1 MASVSDLA
9 IDLGTSTIMIYMKGK
24 GIVLREPTVIAI
36 DRDTHDVIA
45 FGSDAAR
52 MIGRTPGNIL
62 ALRPLRDG
70 TISDYELVSIMLK
83 GFVMKAIGKRVFV
96 RPRAIMALPTG
107 VNEMEK
113 RSIISTM
120 LDAGMR
126 RTQLLDRTIAAAL
139 GAGLPIDE
147 AYGSMIV
154 DISAGV
160 SDIAVLS
167 MGKTVVSDCVKI
179 GGDKFNDGIIRHL
192 RRKHNLLIGELTAEE
207 LKRNIGSAIPRTE
220 QLYMEVTGR
229 NLITGLPKTMRDH
242 LGRRHRGA
250 ERAAAAADREHSRR
264 AGAHPRGARGGYLR
278 LRHHVHRRRRRSVRA
293 VRGRGRRAEHPLLG
307 LRGAAEK
314 RRHRLRQ
321 GAGKQRRPRPAIW
334 RRGIENF
341 RTLIKRTARDYAQNP
356 DQQFQGFIVVHI
368 CSKPRNLK
376 SLWLRASSHRV
387 HALFDCPEPHI
398 WPRNAP
404 FIVGV

>member
-1 MASVSDLA
+1 MASISDLA
-9 IDLGTSTIMIYMKGK
+9 IDLGTSSIMIYMKGR
-24 GIVLREPTVIAI
+24 GIVLQEPTVIAI
-36 DRDTHDVIA
+36 DRDTHDVIT

-70 TISDYELVSIMLK
+70 TISDFELVSIMLK
-83 GFVMKAIGKRVFV
+83 GFVIKAIGKRVFM
-96 RPRAIMALPTG
+96 RPRAVMSLPTG

-147 AYGSMIV
+147 AYGTMIV

-167 MGKTVVSDCVKI
+167 MGKTVVSDSSKI

-229 NLITGLPKTMRDH
+229 NLITGLPKTMRITSDDVIEALGEPLQQLIESIH
-242 LGRRHRGA
+242 GVLEHTPAELAADIFDYGIMFTGGGADLFGLCEAVADALNIPCTVSEEPQKNVVIGCSKVLENGAELGRLLDSG
-250 ERAAAAADREHSRR
+250 
-264 AGAHPRGARGGYLR
+264 
-278 LRHHVHRRRRRSVRA
+278 RRRII
-293 VRGRGRRAEHPLLG
+293 GR
-307 LRGAAEK
+307 
-314 RRHRLRQ
+314 
-321 GAGKQRRPRPAIW
+321 
-334 RRGIENF
+334 
-341 RTLIKRTARDYAQNP
+341 
-356 DQQFQGFIVVHI
+356 
-368 CSKPRNLK
+368 
-376 SLWLRASSHRV
+376 
-387 HALFDCPEPHI
+387 
-398 WPRNAP
+398 
-404 FIVGV
+404 